1 MQVLK
6 ARKRSTDRGPS
17 NWFTGVVW
25 LDELAIMPLPS
36 HLRVH
41 LVTFEPGART
51 AWHSHPVGQVLYA
64 THGVGRAQQRGNAP
78 VEIHAGETVY
88 VAPDEQHWHGA
99 APGHLFSHIAIQE
112 ASTNGAETTWLEH
125 VNEKEYAANASVE

>member
-1 MQVLK
+1 MEIFK
-6 ARKRSTDRGPS
+6 ARKRLTERGPS
-17 NWFTGVVW
+17 DWFTGVVW
-25 LDELAIMPLPS
+25 LDELAILALPS

-64 THGVGRAQQRGNAP
+64 THGVGRVQQRGKAA

-88 VAPDEQHWHGA
+88 IAPDEQHWHGA
-99 APGHLFSHIAIQE
+99 APNHLFSHVAIQE
-112 ASTNGAETTWLEH
+112 ASMAGVEARWLEH
-125 VNEKEYAANASVE
+125 VSEQEYAGNSGDD